1 MPRLPLLAPTV
12 LMSLGLLPGACF
24 AQPGVPFGTSL
35 PARPI
40 VTNVPVA
47 ATGGGAQATS
57 PRGPK
62 TIIFS
67 IVRAVTP
74 NPLGGWNDSTR

>member
-1 MPRLPLLAPTV
+1 MPRLRLLAPTV

-24 AQPGVPFGTSL
+24 AQRGFPSGAVMPG
-35 PARPI
+35 RPI

-47 ATGGGAQATS
+47 ATGEKTQATP
-57 PRGPK
+57 PREPK
-62 TIIFS
+62 TITFS
-67 IVRAVTP
+67 IAGVVAP